1 VDERGESPQTGVL
14 MTVQYVLS
22 SIQVA
27 PNVLGVTVPMMLEV
41 IAPGGDRRCIYMT
54 EYGHLNQAQFITNML
69 EASKW
74 SAIQPSTEKTR
85 WHVLILRI
93 APSTLSERD
102 LELVT
107 EPIKMTVFDY
117 LTKTDGHLDWS
128 VLQTD
133 DGQKWGLRI
142 VISRL
147 SEE

>member
-1 VDERGESPQTGVL
+1 

-27 PNVLGVTVPMMLEV
+27 PKVLGVTVPMMLEV

-54 EYGHLNQAQFITNML
+54 EYGNLNQAQFITNML

-74 SAIQPSTEKTR
+74 SATPMPTEKTR

-102 LELVT
+102 MELVT
-107 EPIKMTVFDY
+107 EPIK
-117 LTKTDGHLDWS
+117 LTIAEY
-128 VLQTD
+128 VA
-133 DGQKWGLRI
+133 
-142 VISRL
+142 V
-147 SEE
+147 